1 MKKFFLIFII
11 IFSLIGFVGCTQKDD
26 TKSQFIKDFDIDI
39 EEKDIELKEV
49 FNDYGGFPY
58 EGMALYKIT
67 LDEDAAEEFAKWE
80 SLPFSKKAGDF
91 LTSVSTYIELPT
103 IEDGYWKLVDRNPG
117 TKMYTNVSFCVY
129 DAENKIA
136 YLKQWIVRVFEG
148 INNVKENITGNYYNG
163 LFIICGLQSSCRS
176 RTEK

>member
-1 MKKFFLIFII
+1 M
-11 IFSLIGFVGCTQKDD
+11 
-26 TKSQFIKDFDIDI
+26 KSQSEFIKDFDIDI
-39 EEKDIELKEV
+39 EEKDIELKEE

-136 YLKQWIVRVFEG
+136 YL
-148 INNVKENITGNYYNG
+148 ITMD
-163 LFIICGLQSSCRS
+163 S
-176 RTEK
+176 

>member
-1 MKKFFLIFII
+1 MREKGQTEVTKTLETPV
-11 IFSLIGFVGCTQKDD
+11 FSRGIEILTE
-26 TKSQFIKDFDIDI
+26 KSQFIKDFDIDI
-39 EEKDIELKEV
+39 EEKDIELKEE

-136 YLKQWIVRVFEG
+136 YL
-148 INNVKENITGNYYNG
+148 ITMD
-163 LFIICGLQSSCRS
+163 S
-176 RTEK
+176 